1 MDRDRKEIKREKKRL
16 NFIREAKNRRSGK
29 KNNYD
34 IRFSI
39 LGDKK
44 KVDNEYIPKRTK
56 KRF

>member
-1 MDRDRKEIKREKKRL
+1 MDQDRKEIKREEKRL
-16 NFIREAKNRRSGK
+16 GFIRESKNRRSGK
-29 KNNYD
+29 NYNYD